1 MKDEWSDTE
10 GGNGMG
16 LVRKR
21 AGAGS
26 GKKDGNLT
34 EGPIGRGLFRFMIPI
49 FLGQL
54 LQQLYNMADA
64 WVVGNFAS
72 NDAFA
77 AVSLSSN
84 VNMSVITFFAGIAVG
99 GGVVISKYFG
109 AQDEEKLRCAVHTN
123 FLLGIVF
130 SVFATLI
137 GLFFVPIL
145 LGWLNTPDSVMVEA
159 RLYFGIYFA
168 GVSTVI
174 MYNICMNIM
183 RAVGDSV
190 HPLYYLIFSSIVNMI
205 LDLIFVAGFQW
216 SAAGAAVA
224 TVIAQGL
231 SVLLCMIRMVK
242 DGGAATIHFK
252 ELRFNGSMI
261 RQVITQGL
269 PTGLQNSVI
278 SVGNLVVQSNINT
291 FGAFA
296 ISGQGAFA
304 KLEGIAFLPI
314 MSMSM
319 ADNLCEP
326 ESRCR
331 ESGPR
336 EERFRDGC
344 GVRNGDGG
352 ACRDL
357 SFYLGS
363 DPASDFCGCAGSD
376 RIRNDPRK
384 NGCLIFLSAG
394 VLQLRDGST
403 PRCGKIHCPDV
414 YDADLLVRYPRALRD
429 DRDPD
434 YSCLPD
440 DLLSVPADVDA
451 EFDHLYRV
459 PASDG
464 LGRAGLDLFS
474 ALIDHKCHDLK
485 RLIKRIFDRVALT
498 NLDDTD
504 IARVDLGLG
513 VIVVLEDSLSLE
525 NVVRLGV
532 FHMLVESD
540 AGVGRDDHVGVHG
553 RVSHE
558 LILV

>member
-1 MKDEWSDTE
+1 
-10 GGNGMG
+10 MG

-34 EGPIGRGLFRFMIPI
+34 EGPIGRGLFRFMIPL

-54 LQQLYNMADA
+54 LQQFYNMADA

-242 DGGAATIHFK
+242 DGG
-252 ELRFNGSMI
+252 
-261 RQVITQGL
+261 
-269 PTGLQNSVI
+269 
-278 SVGNLVVQSNINT
+278 
-291 FGAFA
+291 
-296 ISGQGAFA
+296 
-304 KLEGIAFLPI
+304 
-314 MSMSM
+314 SMSM
-319 ADNLCEP
+319 ALTTFVSQNLGAGKADRAKKGSVMGVAFGMAMAELVGICLFIWVPILLRIFVDVP
-326 ESRCR
+326 EAIEFGTIHGRTVALFFFLLAFS
-331 ESGPR
+331 
-336 EERFRDGC
+336 
-344 GVRNGDGG
+344 N
-352 ACRDL
+352 
-357 SFYLGS
+357 
-363 DPASDFCGCAGSD
+363 CAT
-376 RIRNDPRK
+376 
-384 NGCLIFLSAG
+384 G
-394 VLQLRDGST
+394 VLRGVGKSIVPMFTMLICWCGIRVLYVTIAIRIIPVFRTISSAYPLTWTLSSIIFIVFLLRMDW
-403 PRCGKIHCPDV
+403 D
-414 YDADLLVRYPRALRD
+414 
-429 DRDPD
+429 
-434 YSCLPD
+434 
-440 DLLSVPADVDA
+440 
-451 EFDHLYRV
+451 
-459 PASDG
+459 
-464 LGRAGLDLFS
+464 
-474 ALIDHKCHDLK
+474 
-485 RLIKRIFDRVALT
+485 
-498 NLDDTD
+498 
-504 IARVDLGLG
+504 ARV
-513 VIVVLEDSLSLE
+513 
-525 NVVRLGV
+525 
-532 FHMLVESD
+532 
-540 AGVGRDDHVGVHG
+540 
-553 RVSHE
+553 
-558 LILV
+558 

>member
-1 MKDEWSDTE
+1 
-10 GGNGMG
+10 MG

-21 AGAGS
+21 AGAGN

-190 HPLYYLIFSSIVNMI
+190 HPLYYLIFSSVVNMI

-252 ELRFNGSMI
+252 ELRFNSSMI

-319 ADNLCEP
+319 ALTTFVSQNLGAGKADRAKKGSVMGVAFGMAMAELVGICLFIWVPILLRIFVDVP
-326 ESRCR
+326 EAIEFGTIHGRTVALFFFLLAFS
-331 ESGPR
+331 
-336 EERFRDGC
+336 
-344 GVRNGDGG
+344 N
-352 ACRDL
+352 
-357 SFYLGS
+357 
-363 DPASDFCGCAGSD
+363 CAT
-376 RIRNDPRK
+376 
-384 NGCLIFLSAG
+384 G
-394 VLQLRDGST
+394 VLRGVGKSIVPMFTMLICWCGIRVLYVTIAIRIIPVFRTISSAYPLTWTLSSIIFIVFLLRMDW
-403 PRCGKIHCPDV
+403 D
-414 YDADLLVRYPRALRD
+414 
-429 DRDPD
+429 
-434 YSCLPD
+434 
-440 DLLSVPADVDA
+440 
-451 EFDHLYRV
+451 
-459 PASDG
+459 
-464 LGRAGLDLFS
+464 
-474 ALIDHKCHDLK
+474 
-485 RLIKRIFDRVALT
+485 
-498 NLDDTD
+498 
-504 IARVDLGLG
+504 ARV
-513 VIVVLEDSLSLE
+513 
-525 NVVRLGV
+525 
-532 FHMLVESD
+532 
-540 AGVGRDDHVGVHG
+540 
-553 RVSHE
+553 
-558 LILV
+558 

>member
-1 MKDEWSDTE
+1 MLPVLL
-10 GGNGMG
+10 GN
-16 LVRKR
+16 
-21 AGAGS
+21 
-26 GKKDGNLT
+26 
-34 EGPIGRGLFRFMIPI
+34 I
-49 FLGQL
+49 F
-54 LQQLYNMADA
+54 QQLYNMADA

-319 ADNLCEP
+319 ALTTFVSQNLGAGRADRAKKG
-326 ESRCR
+326 SVM
-331 ESGPR
+331 G
-336 EERFRDGC
+336 

-363 DPASDFCGCAGSD
+363 DPASDLCGCAGSD

-384 NGCLIFLSAG
+384 NGCLIFLFAG

-403 PRCGKIHCPDV
+403 PRRGKIHCPDV

-434 YSCLPD
+434 HSRLPD

-459 PASDG
+459 PA
-464 LGRAGLDLFS
+464 
-474 ALIDHKCHDLK
+474 
-485 RLIKRIFDRVALT
+485 
-498 NLDDTD
+498 
-504 IARVDLGLG
+504 
-513 VIVVLEDSLSLE
+513 
-525 NVVRLGV
+525 
-532 FHMLVESD
+532 
-540 AGVGRDDHVGVHG
+540 
-553 RVSHE
+553 
-558 LILV
+558 

>member
-1 MKDEWSDTE
+1 
-10 GGNGMG
+10 MG

-314 MSMSM
+314 MSIVGICLFIWVPILLRIFV
-319 ADNLCEP
+319 DVP
-326 ESRCR
+326 EAIEFGTIHGRTVALFFFLLAFS
-331 ESGPR
+331 
-336 EERFRDGC
+336 
-344 GVRNGDGG
+344 N
-352 ACRDL
+352 
-357 SFYLGS
+357 
-363 DPASDFCGCAGSD
+363 CAT
-376 RIRNDPRK
+376 
-384 NGCLIFLSAG
+384 G
-394 VLQLRDGST
+394 VLRGVGKSIVPMFTMLICWCGIRVLYVTIAIRIIPVFRTISSAYPLTWTLSSIIFIVFLLRMDW
-403 PRCGKIHCPDV
+403 D
-414 YDADLLVRYPRALRD
+414 
-429 DRDPD
+429 
-434 YSCLPD
+434 
-440 DLLSVPADVDA
+440 
-451 EFDHLYRV
+451 
-459 PASDG
+459 
-464 LGRAGLDLFS
+464 
-474 ALIDHKCHDLK
+474 
-485 RLIKRIFDRVALT
+485 
-498 NLDDTD
+498 
-504 IARVDLGLG
+504 ARV
-513 VIVVLEDSLSLE
+513 
-525 NVVRLGV
+525 
-532 FHMLVESD
+532 
-540 AGVGRDDHVGVHG
+540 
-553 RVSHE
+553 
-558 LILV
+558 

>member
-1 MKDEWSDTE
+1 
-10 GGNGMG
+10 MG

-190 HPLYYLIFSSIVNMI
+190 HPLYYLIFSSVVNMI

-304 KLEGIAFLPI
+304 VMGVAFGMAMAELVGICLFIWVPILLRIFVDVPEAIEFGTIHGRTVALFFFLLAF
-314 MSMSM
+314 S
-319 ADNLCEP
+319 N
-326 ESRCR
+326 
-331 ESGPR
+331 
-336 EERFRDGC
+336 
-344 GVRNGDGG
+344 
-352 ACRDL
+352 
-357 SFYLGS
+357 
-363 DPASDFCGCAGSD
+363 CAT
-376 RIRNDPRK
+376 
-384 NGCLIFLSAG
+384 G
-394 VLQLRDGST
+394 VLRGVGKSIVPMFTMLICWCGIRVLYVTIAIRIIPVFRTISSAYPLTWTLSSIIFIVFLLRMDW
-403 PRCGKIHCPDV
+403 D
-414 YDADLLVRYPRALRD
+414 
-429 DRDPD
+429 
-434 YSCLPD
+434 
-440 DLLSVPADVDA
+440 
-451 EFDHLYRV
+451 
-459 PASDG
+459 
-464 LGRAGLDLFS
+464 
-474 ALIDHKCHDLK
+474 
-485 RLIKRIFDRVALT
+485 
-498 NLDDTD
+498 
-504 IARVDLGLG
+504 ARV
-513 VIVVLEDSLSLE
+513 
-525 NVVRLGV
+525 
-532 FHMLVESD
+532 
-540 AGVGRDDHVGVHG
+540 
-553 RVSHE
+553 
-558 LILV
+558 